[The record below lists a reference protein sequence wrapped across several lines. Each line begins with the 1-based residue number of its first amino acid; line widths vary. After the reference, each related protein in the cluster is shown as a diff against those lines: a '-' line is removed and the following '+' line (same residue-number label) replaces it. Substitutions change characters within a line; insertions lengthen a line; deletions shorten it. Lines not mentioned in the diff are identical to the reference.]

1 MDEFANGILFFMP
14 EFFTLIEANQ
24 AMQTVRPLMDELQEI
39 RAKILVHQPAAWPAM
54 QKSAGNGGNLA
65 LSKMVQ
71 EFDRLDVLVHR
82 IHDLGAQIK
91 DLNSGLLDFPALKDG
106 REICLCWKH
115 GEDDIVYWHEAD
127 EGFAGRQLIDWE

>member
-1 MDEFANGILFFMP
+1 MP
-14 EFFTLIEANQ
+14 QFFTLSEANQ

-71 EFDRLDVLVHR
+71 DFDRLDAIVHR
-82 IHDLGAQIK
+82 VQNLGAQIK
-91 DLNSGLLDFPALKDG
+91 DLNTGLLDFPALKDG

-115 GEDDIVYWHEAD
+115 GEGDIAFWHEVD
-127 EGFAGRQLIDWE
+127 EGFAGRHLIDWE